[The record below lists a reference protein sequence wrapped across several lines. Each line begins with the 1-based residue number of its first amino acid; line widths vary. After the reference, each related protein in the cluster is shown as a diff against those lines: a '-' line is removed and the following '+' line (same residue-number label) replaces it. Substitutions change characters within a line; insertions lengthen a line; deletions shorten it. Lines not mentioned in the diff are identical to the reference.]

1 MGLVLTVGVAALVL
15 GLLRGGTLA
24 ALTRTRVRGGRLL
37 VASLVAQ
44 IGAAVLA
51 SPDGP
56 AYAVGL
62 ALGGVLAAAFVALNL
77 RVPGTALMGGG
88 LLLNA
93 VVVAL
98 NGAMPV
104 SLEAAH
110 TAGVTLSAPALAA
123 DPRHEPVTP
132 GTRAGWLGDVVP
144 VPSPLRREVV
154 SPGDVAVALGLGWY
168 VLAAMRR
175 DVSGESDSPDETGAS
190 HLWSPDE
197 GRR

>member
-1 MGLVLTVGVAALVL
+1 MGLILTIGVAALVL
-15 GLLRGGTLA
+15 GLLGGGTLA

-37 VASLVAQ
+37 VASLVTQ
-44 IGAAVLA
+44 VGAAVLA

-56 AYAVGL
+56 AYAIGL

-77 RVPGTALMGGG
+77 RVPGIALMGSG

-93 VVVAL
+93 VVVTL

-104 SLEAAH
+104 SLTAAD
-110 TAGVTLSAPALAA
+110 TAGVSLSAPALET
-123 DPRHEPVTP
+123 DPRHEPFTAA
-132 GTRAGWLGDVVP
+132 TRARWLGDVVP

-154 SPGDVAVALGLGWY
+154 SPGDLAVALGLGWY

-175 DVSGESDSPDETGAS
+175 AVDGDGPEPRTREVRA
-190 HLWSPDE
+190 L
-197 GRR
+197 RR

>member
-1 MGLVLTVGVAALVL
+1 MGMVLTVGVAALVL
-15 GLLRGGTLA
+15 GLLGGGTLA

-44 IGAAVLA
+44 VGAAVLA

-62 ALGGVLAAAFVALNL
+62 ALGGVLAAVFVALNL
-77 RVPGTALMGGG
+77 RVPGIALMGGG

-93 VVVAL
+93 VVVGL

-104 SLEAAH
+104 SLAAADA
-110 TAGVTLSAPALAA
+110 AGVALSAPALEG
-123 DPRHEPVTP
+123 DPRHEPVAP
-132 GTRAGWLGDVVP
+132 ATRVGWLGDVVP

-154 SPGDVAVALGLGWY
+154 SPGDLAVALGLGWY
-168 VLAAMRR
+168 VLTALRR
-175 DVSGESDSPDETGAS
+175 DVLDESPEPVSRE
-190 HLWSPDE
+190 
-197 GRR
+197 RRATRG